1 MAEPES
7 LTPGPPSLDL
17 GEKSRLAGSPKQHR
31 ANVAKRLSGRPA
43 LISSTSSIG
52 SLENLGPGSQL
63 ESQNTDSS
71 ATKPQSAQEHHHSR
85 HSRSSHIISQ
95 VRHWLHE
102 EKARKTARQ
111 HRTRDAASRLS
122 SAAHAASAFVDEAYR
137 KGPVH
142 FTANHRRSSSVSS
155 EGFLALERLEQI
167 LTASTGFGTDTTRDD
182 KAGPYFP
189 RRGSRLLRKQSTIA
203 SSDTE
208 YHDNEPHVPSADVV
222 LDNSK
227 TLGYCGGAA
236 SQTNLPEH
244 SQRAKKDIEAWLQF
258 KYEIVRLSHTLKL
271 PRWRRVH
278 LERSGDITV
287 ERLSG
292 ALTNAVYVVSPP
304 IDLPPSASDARSST
318 SSLAAIVKRPPP

>member
-1 MAEPES
+1 MC
-7 LTPGPPSLDL
+7 
-17 GEKSRLAGSPKQHR
+17 
-31 ANVAKRLSGRPA
+31 
-43 LISSTSSIG
+43 STSSVG
-52 SLENLGPGSQL
+52 SLENLAPASKL

-71 ATKPQSAQEHHHSR
+71 ATKTRSSQEHHHSR

-102 EKARKTARQ
+102 EKARKAARQ

-122 SAAHAASAFVDEAYR
+122 SATHAASAFVDEAYR
-137 KGPVH
+137 KVPTH
-142 FTANHRRSSSVSS
+142 FTSNHRRSSSPSS
-155 EGFLALERLEQI
+155 EGFLALEELERI
-167 LTASTGFGTDTTRDD
+167 LNASTSLSTDRTRDD
-182 KAGPYFP
+182 KAGPYFS
-189 RRGSRLLRKQSTIA
+189 RRGSRLLRKQSMIA

-208 YHDNEPHVPSADVV
+208 YHDIEPHVPSADVV

-236 SQTNLPEH
+236 SQADLPEH
-244 SQRAKKDIEAWLQF
+244 SQRAKKEIEAWFQF

-278 LERSGDITV
+278 LERSRDIAV

-304 IDLPPSASDARSST
+304 IDLPPSTSDPRSST
-318 SSLAAIVKRPPP
+318 SSLPAMVKRPPP